1 VDAITRKP
9 GKTLDQARAEIVAAM
24 TLEKRRAALTDMSAK
39 IEQQFENGTSLADV
53 AKSMGLTVQTTAPLL
68 ATGQV
73 FGKPAEKAPAD
84 VAPLLAAVFSMEREG
99 EPQISE
105 VPGST
110 KFALFDVGEIT
121 EAAPR
126 RWRRSRTWSR
136 DYAADQGSAQAKI
149 ASDKIMAAL
158 AKGTSLA
165 DALKTLGVALPARRP

>member
-136 DYAADQGSAQAKI
+136 AITPPIRVPPRPRS
-149 ASDKIMAAL
+149 
-158 AKGTSLA
+158 
-165 DALKTLGVALPARRP
+165 PATRSWPRSPRAPRSPMR